1 MSILARWA
9 ERAGRGATRASRTG
23 RVDVVAPTSLWLQ
36 QGRIGGELTP
46 KQVGEIILQAD
57 VGYTYR
63 LVDLAAESRE
73 RDCHLHACLST
84 LELSLA
90 GLELQIIPASDKRRD
105 RKIAVEV
112 EQVLNDFGN
121 YDEQGTPQGL
131 SDLIGHLAGAF
142 YYGHAV
148 AELVWLKKLGKLIPV
163 AAVHV
168 EARRFIIDPATCKLH
183 FYEPFGTVPYP
194 GVNLLEEYPNR
205 FVQFTPRVLGTGVAR
220 EGLMHPLVWAALFRN
235 WTTRDW
241 MNLAELAWK
250 PWRIGKYDKDEFAS
264 EADIQALLQAL
275 EFVTA
280 SGATLLPNTVE
291 LEVQWPGQKGS
302 GHESAHERLCMF
314 MASEMSKAILGQTM
328 TTDDGSSYSQAQVH
342 WKVAVDRRDSAART
356 IANLIRWQIVM
367 RYLRLN
373 YGPDTPV
380 PRVRLV
386 ANDVD
391 LAQLAIVLQQL
402 TAIGLPIATSYIY
415 KMFGMPAPKPGDEV
429 VGNPIPARI
438 PTEDQQVRIA
448 LKSRIRVLEDEE
460 AREGNE
466 QEMLELEAERE
477 RHAEL
482 EARRIDRGLQRQAL
496 RRAQRY

>member
-1 MSILARWA
+1 MGLLARWA
-9 ERAGRGATRASRTG
+9 ARAERAAVRASRTG
-23 RVDVVAPTSLWLQ
+23 RVDVVAPGSLWHQ
-36 QGRIGGELTP
+36 EGRIGGELTP
-46 KQVGEIILQAD
+46 KQVGDIILLAD
-57 VGYTYR
+57 AGHTYR
-63 LVDLAAESRE
+63 LVDLAVESRE

-112 EQVLNDFGN
+112 EQILNDFGN
-121 YDEQGTPQGL
+121 YNEQGTPLGL
-131 SDLIGHLAGAF
+131 SDLIAHLAGAF
-142 YYGHAV
+142 YYGGAV
-148 AELVWLKKLGKLIPV
+148 SELIWVKRGGKLVPV
-163 AAVHV
+163 AADPVQP
-168 EARRFIIDPATCKLH
+168 RRFIVDPDTCKLH
-183 FYEPFGTVPYP
+183 FYEAFGPVSYP
-194 GVNLLEEYPNR
+194 GINLLEEYPNR
-205 FVQFTPRVLGTGVAR
+205 FVQFTPRVLGSGPAR

-235 WTTRDW
+235 WTIRDW

-250 PWRIGKYDKDEFAS
+250 PWRIGRYDKDEYAS
-264 EADIQALLQAL
+264 EADIQALYHAL

-280 SGATLLPNTVE
+280 SGASLLPNTVE

-314 MASEMSKAILGQTM
+314 MAAEMSKAILGQTM

-356 IANLIRWQIVM
+356 IANVIRWQIVM

-373 YGPDTPV
+373 YGADTPV

-391 LAQLAIVLQQL
+391 LSQLAIVLQQL
-402 TAIGLPIATSYIY
+402 TAIGLPIATSWIY

-448 LKSRIRVLEDEE
+448 LKSRIRILEDEE
-460 AREGNE
+460 AAEGDAAA
-466 QEMLELEAERE
+466 MAELEAERE

-482 EARRIDRGLQRQAL
+482 EARRIDRALHRQAL
-496 RRAQRY
+496 KRHRY